1 MSQEE
6 IAIKRILVPID
17 GSNAS
22 LKAAK
27 YAIKTAKCEHAQVMC
42 MHVIAVAEN
51 TSEYVGKPEV
61 YYDRLRKAAQSWF
74 EEIKKVSRNMGVSE
88 DIITTD
94 IVTDFSSIPEA
105 IINYASSKNADLIVM
120 GTKGKTGLKRF
131 LMGSVA
137 DSVVRHAYGPVFV
150 VR

>member
-1 MSQEE
+1 
-6 IAIKRILVPID
+6 V
-17 GSNAS
+17 
-22 LKAAK
+22 
-27 YAIKTAKCEHAQVMC
+27 
-42 MHVIAVAEN
+42 
-51 TSEYVGKPEV
+51 KPQA
-61 YYDRLRKAAQSWF
+61 YYDRLRKAAQPWF
-74 EEIKKVSRNMGVSE
+74 EEIRKVCRNMGVGD

-105 IINYASSKNADLIVM
+105 IINYASVTNSDLIIM

-137 DSVVRHAYGPVFV
+137 DSVVRHAHSPVFV

>member
-1 MSQEE
+1 
-6 IAIKRILVPID
+6 
-17 GSNAS
+17 
-22 LKAAK
+22 
-27 YAIKTAKCEHAQVMC
+27 
-42 MHVIAVAEN
+42 MHVIAVAQN

-88 DIITTD
+88 AIIATD